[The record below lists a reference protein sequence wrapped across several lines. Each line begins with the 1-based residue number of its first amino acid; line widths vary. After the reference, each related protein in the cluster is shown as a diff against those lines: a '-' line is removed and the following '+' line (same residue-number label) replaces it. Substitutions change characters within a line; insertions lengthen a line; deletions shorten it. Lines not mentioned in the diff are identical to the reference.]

1 MHRYRS
7 HTCGALRESNIGE
20 TVRLSGWCHRVRD
33 HGGVLFIDLRD
44 HYGLTQCVAD
54 PDSPAFKDAEKL
66 RSEWVVRMDG
76 KVRRRPDGTDNED
89 LPTGKVEIY
98 VSEIE
103 VLGPAGELPLPVFG
117 EQEYPEDIRLKYRF
131 LDLRREKLHQ
141 NIMTRGAIIDSMR
154 RRMKE
159 QGFFEFQTPILTA
172 SSPEGARD
180 FLVPSRIHPGKFYAL
195 PQAPQQYKQ
204 LLMMSG
210 FDRYF
215 QIAPCFRDEDPR
227 ADRLPGEFYQLDV
240 EMSFVDA
247 RRRLCGDGAGHHRR
261 VRGVCQG
268 QAGHQGLAADSV
280 RGSLAQIRQRQAGP
294 AQPDRDAG
302 RLRALPRLR
311 LQGVRA
317 DAGRPEEPGLGDPGT
332 GGGSRAF
339 CDRMNS
345 WAQGEGQ
352 PGLGYIMWREGGEG
366 AGPLANNI
374 GPERTAAIRAQLG
387 LKEGDAAFFVAGDPD
402 KFWKFSGLART
413 KLGEELNLIDKD
425 RFELAWIVDFPMYE
439 YNEDD
444 KKVDF
449 SHNPFSMPQG
459 GLEALQTQDPLTIKA
474 FQYDIT
480 CNGYEIAS
488 GGIRNHVP
496 EAMVKAFEI
505 AGYGEKDVVERFGGM
520 YRAFQYGAPPHG
532 GMAAGVDRI
541 VMLLCGTTNLREISL
556 FPMNQQADGPADGR
570 AVGRRDR
577 SSSASCTSGST
588 CRTRRRLRLAHSPVE
603 ASIRNCASAIIGS
616 VCKSWMSCSTGTL
629 ASGVSLMISVWP
641 GRLDEAGERLHGGLG
656 IGIGS
661 RACSP
666 LALMLSTMAL
676 PRRVAADV
684 LRAGKLRHDE
694 VDGAVVAQR
703 EFAARRPRS
712 APPWPSP
719 AAGLGENTSRGTLA
733 SERRAVALSRP
744 PSSSVTGVQYES
756 ARRFRPGRAEIEVD
770 RQRVDAG
777 GDERLHGRDRAYRSG
792 LVIFSGQTRLA
803 RDRADELAPVQVDA
817 VDR

>member
-1 MHRYRS
+1 MPCAISALTVASAVVMRTAALAGDILCCLAMMVELGDGGGVCRSLPRCRGLRVARDVVLDKRPGACAFPRPSRDMRMHRYRT
-7 HTCGALRESNIGE
+7 HTCGALRASDIGKE
-20 TVRLSGWCHRVRD
+20 VRLSGWCHRIRD

-54 PDSPAFKDAEKL
+54 PDSPAFKVAEKL
-66 RSEWVVRMDG
+66 RSEWVVKIDG
-76 KVRRRPDGTDNED
+76 QVRKRPAGTDNPE
-89 LPTGKVEIY
+89 LPTGAVE
-98 VSEIE
+98 VFVTEIE
-103 VLGPAGELPLPVFG
+103 VLGPAGDLPMPVFG

-141 NIMTRGAIIDSMR
+141 NIMTRGAIVDSMCK
-154 RRMKE
+154 RMKD

-180 FLVPSRIHPGKFYAL
+180 FLVPSRIHPGQFYAL

-227 ADRLPGEFYQLDV
+227 ADRLPGEVYQLDV
-240 EMSFVDA
+240 EMSFVEQDDVFA
-247 RRRLCGDGAGHHRR
+247 AMEP
-261 VRGVCQG
+261 VISGVFEDFAKGKPVTRTWPRIPFAEALRKYGSDKPDLRNPVVMQEVSE
-268 QAGHQGLAADSV
+268 HF
-280 RGSLAQIRQRQAGP
+280 RGSGFKVFA
-294 AQPDRDAG
+294 
-302 RLRALPRLR
+302 RLLEDPKNQVWAI
-311 LQGVRA
+311 
-317 DAGRPEEPGLGDPGT
+317 PGT

-374 GPERTAAIRAQLG
+374 GAERTAAIRTQLG
-387 LKEGDAAFFVAGDPD
+387 LKEGDAAFFVAGDPE

-439 YNEDD
+439 YNEED
-444 KKVDF
+444 KKIDF

-459 GLEALQTQDPLTIKA
+459 GLNALQTQDPLTIKA

-496 EAMVKAFEI
+496 EAMVRAFEI

-556 FPMNQQADGPADGR
+556 FPMNQ
-570 AVGRRDR
+570 
-577 SSSASCTSGST
+577 
-588 CRTRRRLRLAHSPVE
+588 
-603 ASIRNCASAIIGS
+603 
-616 VCKSWMSCSTGTL
+616 
-629 ASGVSLMISVWP
+629 
-641 GRLDEAGERLHGGLG
+641 
-656 IGIGS
+656 
-661 RACSP
+661 
-666 LALMLSTMAL
+666 
-676 PRRVAADV
+676 
-684 LRAGKLRHDE
+684 
-694 VDGAVVAQR
+694 
-703 EFAARRPRS
+703 
-712 APPWPSP
+712 
-719 AAGLGENTSRGTLA
+719 
-733 SERRAVALSRP
+733 
-744 PSSSVTGVQYES
+744 
-756 ARRFRPGRAEIEVD
+756 RAEDLLMGAPSEVTPKQL
-770 RQRVDAG
+770 R
-777 GDERLHGRDRAYRSG
+777 ELHIRLN
-792 LVIFSGQTRLA
+792 LPQN
-803 RDRADELAPVQVDA
+803 
-817 VDR
+817 

>member
-20 TVRLSGWCHRVRD
+20 TVRLSGWVHRVRD

-44 HYGLTQCVAD
+44 HYGLTQCVVD
-54 PDSPAFKDAEKL
+54 PDSPAFSLAEKL
-66 RSEWVVRMDG
+66 RSEFVVRMDG
-76 KVRRRPDGTDNED
+76 KARRRPEGTDNDD
-89 LPTGKVEIY
+89 LPTGKIEIY
-98 VSEIE
+98 VTEIE
-103 VLGPAGELPLPVFG
+103 VLGPAGDLPLPVFG
-117 EQEYPEDIRLKYRF
+117 DQEYPEDIRLKYRF

-141 NIMTRGAIIDSMR
+141 NIMTRVEIIKSMR
-154 RRMKE
+154 RRME
-159 QGFFEFQTPILTA
+159 GQGFFEFNTPILTA

-240 EMSFVDA
+240 EMSFVTQEDVFA
-247 RRRLCGDGAGHHRR
+247 AMEPVITGVFEEFAKGKPVTKGWRRIPFAEALRKYGSDKPDLRNPIEMQDVSEHF
-261 VRGVCQG
+261 
-268 QAGHQGLAADSV
+268 
-280 RGSLAQIRQRQAGP
+280 RGSGFKVFARMLEDPKNQVWAIP
-294 AQPDRDAG
+294 AP
-302 RLRALPRLR
+302 
-311 LQGVRA
+311 
-317 DAGRPEEPGLGDPGT
+317 

-374 GPERTAAIRAQLG
+374 GPERTAAIRAQIG
-387 LKEGDAAFFVAGDPD
+387 VKEGDAAFFVAGDPD
-402 KFWKFSGLART
+402 KFWKFSGLARN
-413 KLGEELNLIDKD
+413 KVGEELNLTDKE

-459 GLEALQTQDPLTIKA
+459 GLDALKGQDPLTIKA

-505 AGYGEKDVVERFGGM
+505 AGYGEQEVVDRFGGM

-541 VMLLCGTTNLREISL
+541 VMLLCGTNNLREISL
-556 FPMNQQADGPADGR
+556 FPMNQQAMDLLMGAPSDA
-570 AVGRRDR
+570 
-577 SSSASCTSGST
+577 TT
-588 CRTRRRLRLAHSPVE
+588 KQLRE
-603 ASIRNCASAIIGS
+603 
-616 VCKSWMSCSTGTL
+616 
-629 ASGVSLMISVWP
+629 
-641 GRLDEAGERLHGGLG
+641 LHV
-656 IGIGS
+656 
-661 RACSP
+661 RVN
-666 LALMLSTMAL
+666 L
-676 PRRVAADV
+676 PQ
-684 LRAGKLRHDE
+684 K
-694 VDGAVVAQR
+694 
-703 EFAARRPRS
+703 
-712 APPWPSP
+712 
-719 AAGLGENTSRGTLA
+719 
-733 SERRAVALSRP
+733 
-744 PSSSVTGVQYES
+744 
-756 ARRFRPGRAEIEVD
+756 
-770 RQRVDAG
+770 
-777 GDERLHGRDRAYRSG
+777 
-792 LVIFSGQTRLA
+792 
-803 RDRADELAPVQVDA
+803 
-817 VDR
+817 